1 MYADVQWVISVIQE
15 CIHMHTYVYTCIPLN
30 TCVYI
35 SVQMYNQIKCT
46 RCTLCICIH
55 MHTLMHRCIFTYVVR
70 SKFLWQQELKLFF
83 STSTACTRCCSTSLF
98 FAAGSVSSC
107 ARKPLTAATFSR
119 WFGREL
125 HGGVKEEPHRCWE
138 CESGRILQQVSYT
151 CWMDPPL
158 DGEKKEQPIHSEGI
172 HPCRIASTGWYP
184 VSLGCKGGE
193 QTWSLRDHLRHVLW
207 GCPLS

>member
-1 MYADVQWVISVIQE
+1 MYPRTRVFGSCITCIDTIVHLHTSVYICTEMYTHVCRCTMGNQ
-15 CIHMHTYVYTCIPLN
+15 CDPRMHTYAYICIHLYTYVCICMPLN

-119 WFGREL
+119 
-125 HGGVKEEPHRCWE
+125 
-138 CESGRILQQVSYT
+138 
-151 CWMDPPL
+151 
-158 DGEKKEQPIHSEGI
+158 
-172 HPCRIASTGWYP
+172 
-184 VSLGCKGGE
+184 
-193 QTWSLRDHLRHVLW
+193 
-207 GCPLS
+207 